1 MLCVY
6 IKYIASFFTLVNPL
20 GTMPIFL
27 SMTQGAD
34 DATTNKLAQRVAT
47 NCLFLL
53 LGAVFVG
60 SYVLAFFGL
69 SLPIV
74 RVAGGL
80 LVAATGWHLLHDNG
94 SEHGD
99 SAIRTTLSEADTV
112 NWSEGE
118 LRQRS
123 FYPITFP
130 LTVGPGSI
138 AASIALGAQQHGKVL
153 DWVISGSAAALTGF
167 CAGIQHN
174 SPVDSFASPEPADE
188 PGYTDKVVMASGSFT
203 EGSTIEISC
212 DGPLRAPYTCYLQ
225 GGVNFTAGRAAV
237 LNAVQNAFF
246 AE

>member
-1 MLCVY
+1 MTAAMLIFLKAVLLVP
-6 IKYIASFFTLVNPL
+6 ITLLPIMNPL
-20 GTMPIFL
+20 GNAPIFL

-80 LVAATGWHLLHDNG
+80 LVAATGWQLLHDEGG
-94 SEHGD
+94 SDKGD
-99 SAIRTTLSEADTV
+99 GAIRSSLSETDSS
-112 NWSEGE
+112 NWSEAE

-153 DWVISGSAAALTGF
+153 DWVISGSAAALGVLITAVSVYF
-167 CAGIQHN
+167 IYRYAGRLLR
-174 SPVDSFASPEPADE
+174 FMGEM
-188 PGYTDKVVMASGSFT
+188 GTTVVMRLSAFILLCIGFEIMWTGLSVL
-203 EGSTIEISC
+203 IEE
-212 DGPLRAPYTCYLQ
+212 LK
-225 GGVNFTAGRAAV
+225 
-237 LNAVQNAFF
+237 
-246 AE
+246 

>member
-1 MLCVY
+1 MTAAMLIFLKTVLLVP
-6 IKYIASFFTLVNPL
+6 ITLLPIMNPL
-20 GTMPIFL
+20 GNAPIFL

-34 DATTNKLAQRVAT
+34 DATTNKLAQRVAL
-47 NCLFLL
+47 NCCFLL
-53 LGAVFVG
+53 MGAIFIG

-94 SEHGD
+94 NQHGD
-99 SAIRTTLSEADTV
+99 SAIRTTLTEADTV

-138 AASIALGAQQHGKVL
+138 AASIALGAQPPGKVL
-153 DWVISGSAAALTGF
+153 DWVISGSAAVLGVLVTAISVYF
-167 CAGIQHN
+167 IYRYAGRLLRFMG
-174 SPVDSFASPEPADE
+174 DM
-188 PGYTDKVVMASGSFT
+188 GTTVVMRLSAFILLCIGFEIMWTGLSVL
-203 EGSTIEISC
+203 IEE
-212 DGPLRAPYTCYLQ
+212 LK
-225 GGVNFTAGRAAV
+225 
-237 LNAVQNAFF
+237 
-246 AE
+246 

>member
-1 MLCVY
+1 MTAAMLIFLKAVLLVP
-6 IKYIASFFTLVNPL
+6 ITLLPIMNPL
-20 GTMPIFL
+20 GNAPIFL
-27 SMTQGAD
+27 SMRQGAD

-153 DWVISGSAAALTGF
+153 DWVISGSAAALGVLITAVSVYF
-167 CAGIQHN
+167 IYRYAGRLLR
-174 SPVDSFASPEPADE
+174 FMGEM
-188 PGYTDKVVMASGSFT
+188 GTTVVMRLSAFILLCIGFEIMWTGLSVL
-203 EGSTIEISC
+203 IEE
-212 DGPLRAPYTCYLQ
+212 LK
-225 GGVNFTAGRAAV
+225 
-237 LNAVQNAFF
+237 
-246 AE
+246 